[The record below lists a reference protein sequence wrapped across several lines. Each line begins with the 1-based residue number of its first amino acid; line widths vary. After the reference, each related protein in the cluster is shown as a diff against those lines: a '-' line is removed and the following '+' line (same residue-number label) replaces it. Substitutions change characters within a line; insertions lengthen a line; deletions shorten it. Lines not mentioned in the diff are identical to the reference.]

1 MKSQMTEIDLDAMKT
16 QVKASLEANQGDDGM
31 NGADVDDL
39 MAAMSHP
46 KAADVV
52 QTLMALESQAV
63 QQDQP
68 APDFS
73 LPWLTGEGPDGST
86 SVTLSSHFGKR
97 PVALI
102 FGSYT

>member
-1 MKSQMTEIDLDAMKT
+1 MSEIDLDAVKV

-31 NGADVDDL
+31 VGMDVDDL
-39 MAAMSHP
+39 MDAMSHP

-52 QTLMALESQAV
+52 QTLMALESDSV
-63 QQDQP
+63 QQGEP
-68 APDFS
+68 APDFT
-73 LPWLTGEGPDGST
+73 LPWLSGTGPDGS
-86 SVTLSSHFGKR
+86 SDLSLSSHFGKR